1 MCICQ
6 SQPPNL
12 SYSTLPPLATCHFS
26 RSVSLFHVKVK
37 VFVAQLCP
45 TLCDPMD
52 FSPPGSSVPGI
63 SQARILE
70 WLAISFQ
77 GFPPWDLPNP
87 EIKPPSPA
95 LQEDSLPPSHERSPG
110 EQHGR
115 FLMYHRSSTLYWGID
130 ISCARKN
137 L

>member
-1 MCICQ
+1 MNPPTVLVGMGAGVGIVENSMHARSLTQ
-6 SQPPNL
+6 SW
-12 SYSTLPPLATCHFS
+12 LA
-26 RSVSLFHVKVK
+26 
-37 VFVAQLCP
+37 LCY
-45 TLCDPMD
+45 PMD
-52 FSPPGSSVPGI
+52 YSLPGSSVHEI
-63 SQARILE
+63 FQARILE

-115 FLMYHRSSTLYWGID
+115 FL
-130 ISCARKN
+130 
-137 L
+137 